1 MINRSTAA
9 DRLSKKLRVVRA
21 TVVGAFLGGSLLIA
35 FGAQVA
41 VSAGPTNVDTSISSQ
56 AYQRSAQDKVA
67 YLHDGSLLVGFYDG
81 HTGAIDHVT
90 NPSTSPVSTRV
101 LTFLGGEEESLYV
114 LPGSGTT
121 EIWVQEGNE
130 IFGGPRQE
138 QIQHGTYDGS
148 TFSWDGGNVNPEP
161 VEVPG
166 TLTNGRQD
174 PSVVWTG
181 QWLIASW
188 WDDTVGHD
196 SDNVFYNWT
205 PDRTGKTGW
214 AVTAKAG
221 SVAVDN
227 HSSSSTVVYNVV
239 TGDAPAVNDQ
249 FQIGLAVSNN
259 GSLTCDRLTTCNAEF
274 RQVTGV
280 TGTGPYTLTLDS
292 PLVYHHNINEPIRIA
307 AELLTATASNPVQ
320 VTIRHSAKLGATIAV
335 YGAACKILSR
345 TLLDG
350 AADPSPA
357 NWTTQST
364 VDVDDCEGGPW
375 LGGPQVAID
384 ETSGDVHVF
393 KAMTSGEPSPM
404 GIIYWHGTPDAVPMS
419 TGAIT
424 WGARLVIDPA
434 HSSFESDPPD
444 IAGAVDPTT
453 HRVYVFWVT
462 AALTGQLK
470 YVTLDSP
477 YTSASQEN
485 LVTTDAQPRSPHVP
499 SVLNGAYVPLV
510 YQSGTASP
518 FSIVLDNTLSTSVAP
533 DITPPT
539 APTGLTATAT
549 KTPEVDL
556 KWNASTDNVGVA
568 GYDIYR
574 NGSTTPLATVSG
586 ATLVYADKAVTD
598 ATTYTY
604 TVDAID
610 AAGNHS
616 AQSAAA
622 TAKTPDITAP
632 SAPASLTATPTPTPE
647 VDLSWSASTDNVG
660 VTGYDIYRNGS
671 VTPLAIVSG
680 STTLTYADKAVTDAT
695 AYSYTVDAF
704 DAAGNHS
711 AKSAV
716 AMATTPD
723 ITAPSVPASLTA
735 KATPTPEVDLSWSA
749 STDNVG
755 VTGYTIYRDGSML
768 ATVSGSTLT
777 YADTAVVQT
786 TSYSYRVDAFDAA
799 GNHSAQSAPAS
810 VNTPDISPPSVP
822 AGLSAALNASHGVT
836 LTWSASS
843 DNVGVAG
850 YTVYRNGA
858 FLTTVARVT
867 YTDNSVS
874 GLTTYTY
881 TVDAFDAAGNHSAK
895 SAAAQVTTGVAA
907 PCQVPT
913 VTAAPASPSLAG
925 TRVTITASSS
935 GCPDPLYE
943 FWTLAPGGSW
953 KVAQAYSSS
962 GTFTWHTSPPAGT
975 YYHSVWVR
983 DASSASTYDSYV
995 PGTAYV
1001 LTPTACSS
1009 VSASAA
1015 PASPQAAGTAVTIS
1029 ATAAG
1034 CPNPRFQFWIQP
1046 PGGSWA
1052 VAQAYSNSS
1061 IFNWNTSGS
1070 GVYHYSVWVRDASS
1084 SSSYDAYFPGTAYTV
1099 TSTACTAVS
1108 ASASPA
1114 SPQTAGTAVT
1124 ISAASS
1130 GCPHPLYQ
1138 FWIQPPGG
1146 AWTVAQAY
1154 SGSATFSWNTTGR
1167 PAGVYHYSVWVRDA
1181 ASANSYDAYVPG
1193 TAYTLTTN
1201 ACTSVS
1207 VTAAPAS
1214 PQTAG
1219 ASVTITAAASG
1230 CPSAQYEFW
1239 IQTPSG
1245 TWTIAQAYSSSNTFI
1260 WNTGGLPTGTY
1271 RYSVWVRDAS
1281 SGASYD
1287 AFFPGTAYMLI

>member
-1 MINRSTAA
+1 MVTAMINRSTAA

-101 LTFLGGEEESLYV
+101 LTFLGGEEEYLYF
-114 LPGSGTT
+114 LAGSGTT

-632 SAPASLTATPTPTPE
+632 SAPASLTAT
-647 VDLSWSASTDNVG
+647 
-660 VTGYDIYRNGS
+660 
-671 VTPLAIVSG
+671 
-680 STTLTYADKAVTDAT
+680 
-695 AYSYTVDAF
+695 
-704 DAAGNHS
+704 
-711 AKSAV
+711 
-716 AMATTPD
+716 
-723 ITAPSVPASLTA
+723 
-735 KATPTPEVDLSWSA
+735 ATPTPEVDLSWSA

-755 VTGYTIYRDGSML
+755 VTGYTIYRDGSVL

-822 AGLSAALNASHGVT
+822 
-836 LTWSASS
+836 
-843 DNVGVAG
+843 
-850 YTVYRNGA
+850 
-858 FLTTVARVT
+858 
-867 YTDNSVS
+867 
-874 GLTTYTY
+874 
-881 TVDAFDAAGNHSAK
+881 AGNHSAK

-962 GTFTWHTSPPAGT
+962 GTFTWNTSPPAGT
-975 YYHSVWVR
+975 YYYSVWVR

-1001 LTPTACSS
+1001 LTSTACSS

-1146 AWTVAQAY
+1146 AWAVAQAY

-1271 RYSVWVRDAS
+1271 RYSGWVRDAS